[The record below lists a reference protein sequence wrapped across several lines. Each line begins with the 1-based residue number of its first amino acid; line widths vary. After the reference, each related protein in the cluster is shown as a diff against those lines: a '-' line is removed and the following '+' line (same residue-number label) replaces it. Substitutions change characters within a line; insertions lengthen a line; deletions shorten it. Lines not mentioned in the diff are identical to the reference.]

1 MPKASQF
8 RKETFMKKAKK
19 YTLFSLIPFAASIY
33 FYLFYFAVLLVPML
47 VNNADNDFFFGMFLL
62 GTFTLFISAPQIA
75 IACNIAVIVLQGK
88 AMKRSKNLL
97 WLNILLIVLA
107 SLIIIASIIVLIT
120 FILMRF

>member
-1 MPKASQF
+1 
-8 RKETFMKKAKK
+8 MKKAKK